1 MKNIIT
7 SSRIGFLAA
16 AMSIFVAC
24 EQLFI
29 EPDPANNPV
38 ENFDLLWKTVDEKY
52 SFFEYKN
59 IDWNDVYQRYRPRIT
74 NDMSEEALF
83 EVMADML
90 FELRDGHVN
99 LTSDFDISRNWDWFQ
114 DYPANFDET
123 ILERNYLGR
132 DFRIVSPFITQKIRN
147 VGYIRYAS
155 FLNIIDEDNLD
166 RLIDGYRNLN
176 GIIIDV
182 RDNGGGSLLNAETIA
197 MRLAQRANDEEE
209 ITVGHIRYKEGP
221 AHNEFTRAYPLVLP
235 EHPSFDKPVIVLTNR
250 SVYSAANAFAS
261 YMATLPNVTLV
272 GDVTGGGG
280 GAPYSG
286 ELLNGWKF
294 RFSANQLMDL
304 EKVPI
309 ENGIEP
315 DVKVDI
321 SPEDKAA
328 GRDTILETALDLLN

>member
-1 MKNIIT
+1 MKNTIIT
-7 SSRIGFLAA
+7 FRTGLSAALIGFLG
-16 AMSIFVAC
+16 SC

-29 EPDPANNPV
+29 EPDPANNPI

-52 SFFEYKN
+52 SFFEFKD
-59 IDWNDVYQRYRPRIT
+59 IDWDDAYRRYRPLVT
-74 NDMSEEALF
+74 ADMREEELF
-83 EVMADML
+83 NVMADML

-99 LTSDFDISRNWDWFQ
+99 LTSDFDVSRNWDWFQ

-132 DFRIVSPFITQKIRN
+132 DFRIVSPFVTKEIRN

-155 FLNIIDEDNLD
+155 FLNIIDTDNLD
-166 RLIDGYRNLN
+166 RLIDGYRDLN

-182 RDNGGGSLLNAETIA
+182 RDNGGGALQNAEIIA
-197 MRLAQRANDEEE
+197 TRLAERANDEEE
-209 ITVGHIRYKEGP
+209 VTVGYIRYKDGP
-221 AHNEFTRAYPLVLP
+221 AHDNFTRTFPLILP
-235 EHPSFDKPVIVLTNR
+235 EHTSFDKPVIVLTNR

-261 YMATLPNVTLV
+261 YMSTLPNVTLV

-304 EKVPI
+304 NQVPI
-309 ENGIEP
+309 ENGIVP

-321 SPEDKAA
+321 SPEDEAA

>member
-1 MKNIIT
+1 MENISIT
-7 SSRIGFLAA
+7 FRTCLCLVLIGL
-16 AMSIFVAC
+16 FVSC
-24 EQLFI
+24 ERLFI

-52 SFFEYKN
+52 SFFEFKN
-59 IDWNDVYQRYRPRIT
+59 IDWDDAYRRYRPQVT
-74 NDMSEEALF
+74 EGMSEEALF

-99 LTSDFDISRNWDWFQ
+99 LISDFDVSRNWDWFQ
-114 DYPANFDET
+114 DYPPNFDET

-132 DFRIVSPFITQKIRN
+132 DFRIVSPFFTKEIRN

-155 FLNIIDEDNLD
+155 FLNVIDTDDLD

-176 GIIIDV
+176 GIIIDI
-182 RDNGGGSLLNAETIA
+182 RDNGGGALQNAETIA
-197 MRLAQRANDEEE
+197 MRLAERTSDDEE
-209 ITVGHIRYKEGP
+209 ITVGYIRYKDGP
-221 AHNEFTRAYPLVLP
+221 AHDDFTRTFPLVLAK
-235 EHPSFDKPVIVLTNR
+235 HKSFDKPVIVLTNR

-261 YMATLPNVTLV
+261 YMSSLPNVTLV

-309 ENGIEP
+309 ENGIVP
-315 DVKVDI
+315 NVKVDMT
-321 SPEDKAA
+321 PEDEAA
-328 GRDTILETALDLLN
+328 GRDTILERALDLLN

>member
-1 MKNIIT
+1 MTFYQRIT
-7 SSRIGFLAA
+7 WFI
-16 AMSIFVAC
+16 MFVWLSTAC
-24 EQLFI
+24 EQLLI

-52 SFFEYKN
+52 SFFEFKN
-59 IDWNDVYQRYRPRIT
+59 IDWDGAYRRYRPLVT
-74 NDMSEEALF
+74 EDMSEEALF
-83 EVMADML
+83 RVMANML

-99 LTSDFDISRNWDWFQ
+99 LTSDFDVSRNWDWFQ

-123 ILERNYLGR
+123 ILERNYLGK
-132 DFRIVSPFITQKIRN
+132 DFRIVSPFVTQEIRE

-155 FLNIIDEDNLD
+155 FLNLIDEDRLD
-166 RLIDGYRNLN
+166 QLIDGYRNTK

-182 RDNGGGSLLNAETIA
+182 RDNGGGALLNAETIA
-197 MRLAQRANDEEE
+197 TRLAERTGEEE
-209 ITVGHIRYKEGP
+209 ITVGYIRYKDGP
-221 AHNEFTRAYPLVLP
+221 AHDEFTRPFPLVLP
-235 EHPSFDKPVIVLTNR
+235 EHRSFDKPVVVLTNR
-250 SVYSAANAFAS
+250 SVFSAANAFVS
-261 YMATLPNVTLV
+261 YLSSLPNVTVV

-304 EKVPI
+304 DQVPI

-315 DVKVDI
+315 DIRVDI
-321 SPEDKAA
+321 TPEDEAA
-328 GRDTILETALDLLN
+328 GRDTILETALDLFP